1 MNTLNLRSYGLVIVF
16 ALVLFAG
23 VVLGL
28 ANNWGIFRQ
37 PSREASQNAD
47 IANPLALEDGASD
60 LASLDLLMVV
70 KPPSNSEEVRQAE
83 IGLSQVTFYV
93 RDDSDE
99 VDATKVCLE
108 FVEVYTNPLTWY
120 DTREAAYEDG
130 HDHHFISEPLCTA
143 LTDDDFDE
151 EDVLIA
157 TNTLADNVAIV
168 SLPMPTAMPFKITNP
183 TDVSLNFWYPYDR
196 FQLELMMVVGYRV
209 EYSDGTSVLDA
220 FTPYMAWDIQTS
232 GLRLWDVR
240 LTNTIKALDLATDDG
255 EAFALSYSN
264 VAISFERP
272 LLYRLI
278 FPFFIIL
285 MVLLIGL
292 VPLLGDKDTLINICA
307 TMLFGIFGLKG
318 ILGPGEA
325 MGQTVLDLA
334 LLMLYVILAFA
345 GILFFINK
353 INLRR
358 QAQTDTSQTEKP

>member
-1 MNTLNLRSYGLVIVF
+1 MNTLNVRSYGLVIVF

-28 ANNWGIFRQ
+28 SNNWGIFRQ
-37 PSREASQNAD
+37 PSREANQNAD
-47 IANPLALEDGASD
+47 IANPNALEEGASD
-60 LASLDLLMVV
+60 LASLDLLMVL

-93 RDDSDE
+93 RDDGED
-99 VDATKVCLE
+99 VDVTNVCLQ
-108 FVEVYTNPLTWY
+108 FVAVYANPLTWY
-120 DTREAAYEDG
+120 DTREEAYEDG
-130 HDHHFISEPLCTA
+130 YDHSFINEPTCNA
-143 LTDDDFDE
+143 LTEDDFDDKE
-151 EDVLIA
+151 VLIA
-157 TNTLADNVAIV
+157 TNTLADNVAVV
-168 SLPMPTAMPFKITNP
+168 SLPMPTATPFKITNP

-196 FQLELMMVVGYRV
+196 FQLDLMLVVGYRV
-209 EYSDGTSVLDA
+209 DYSDGTSLTNV

-240 LTNTIKALDLATDDG
+240 LTNTIKSLDLVS
-255 EAFALSYSN
+255 EADKPFTLPYSN
-264 VAISFERP
+264 VMISFERP

-278 FPFFIIL
+278 FPFFIVV

-318 ILGPGEA
+318 ILGPGET

-345 GILFFINK
+345 GMLFFLNK

-358 QAQTDTSQTEKP
+358 QAEISETEKP